1 MTDKRIHVIGGG
13 LAGAEAAY
21 QAARLG
27 VSVVLHEMKPNK
39 KSPAHSLD
47 LLGELV
53 CSNSFKADDL
63 STATGLMKEEM
74 RRLGSLNMRIADET
88 KVPAGGALAVDRE
101 QFAEKIT
108 KIIKENPNI
117 EIVNE
122 EITSIEQIPEGSIVI
137 IATGPLTS
145 EGLLNNLSEQFGL
158 KKLNFF
164 DAAAPIVYKDSI
176 NMDVAFMAARYNK
189 GTADYINCP
198 MNKEQ
203 YLEFY
208 NALINAE
215 TAEVHDFDKKMLY
228 EGCMPIE
235 SMAARGTDTMRFG
248 PLKPVGLDNPD
259 GSKNYAVVQL
269 RCDDTDGKTYNLVG
283 FQTRLKF
290 GEQKRVFG
298 LIPGLENA
306 EFARYGVMHKNTY
319 IQSPGILDRT
329 YEVIEPEKLGFGNRT
344 VFFAGQ
350 ITGVEG
356 YMESANSG
364 LVAGINAARKALGE
378 EKFILPRTTATGA
391 LAYYVAEYK
400 GEDFQPMGMNF
411 GIIEETEEII
421 NRRFK
426 KKDKKEHREAISQN
440 ALSVIGELCN
450 V

>member
-1 MTDKRIHVIGGG
+1 MDKKIHVIGGG

-53 CSNSFKADDL
+53 CSNSFKAEDL

-74 RRLGSLNMRIADET
+74 RRMGSLNIRIADET
-88 KVPAGGALAVDRE
+88 RIPAGGALAVDRE
-101 QFAEKIT
+101 LFAEKIT
-108 KIIKENPNI
+108 KEIKENPNI
-117 EIVNE
+117 EIRYE
-122 EITSIEQIPEGSIVI
+122 EVTSVDELPENTTVI

-145 EGLLNNLSEQFGL
+145 EGLLGNLSKQFGL
-158 KKLNFF
+158 TKLNFF
-164 DAAAPIVYKDSI
+164 DAAAPIVYRDSI
-176 NMDVAFMAARYNK
+176 NMDIAFMAARYNK

-203 YLEFY
+203 YLAFCE
-208 NALINAE
+208 ALVNAE

-235 SMAARGTDTMRFG
+235 SMAHRGTDTMRFG

-259 GSKNYAVVQL
+259 GSKNYAVAQL
-269 RCDDTDGKTYNLVG
+269 RRDDTDGKMYNIVG

-290 GEQKRVFG
+290 SEQKRVFG
-298 LIPGLENA
+298 MIPGLENA

-319 IQSPGILDRT
+319 IKSPGVLDRT
-329 YEVIEPEKLGFGNRT
+329 YEVTEPEKLGFGNRRIY
-344 VFFAGQ
+344 FAGQ

-364 LVAGINAARKALGE
+364 MVAGINAAREILGE
-378 EKFILPRTTATGA
+378 EKLILPRTTATGA
-391 LAYYVAEYK
+391 LAAYVAEYK

-411 GIIEETEEII
+411 GIIEETEEIAK
-421 NRRFK
+421 RKFK
-426 KKDKKEHREAISQN
+426 KKDKKEHREAISEY
-440 ALSVIGELCN
+440 ALSVIEELWN